1 MGLKEIETTEST
13 GERCKVSLMCFGFMF
28 WIQCNKRFFVIHFT
42 GCNIWLKN
50 ILLQLLF
57 TSLFLDFWSNSRTFV
72 YQVQWVYLT
81 VQERDSHSYNYSDSN
96 KMFSKMFSI
105 NHTGKSISLQATPFF
120 QHTVTGQKLFPCNL
134 HNLSKKFPINLSDK
148 AFLDMG
154 VFFYGLSN
162 WVSAIARHFPFVY
175 INLTHFTRVKS

>member
-42 GCNIWLKN
+42 GCTIWLKN

-96 KMFSKMFSI
+96 KMFWLQS
-105 NHTGKSISLQATPFF
+105 TTQGKAYPCKQLLSFNTLSQGRNFF
-120 QHTVTGQKLFPCNL
+120 P
-134 HNLSKKFPINLSDK
+134 
-148 AFLDMG
+148 
-154 VFFYGLSN
+154 
-162 WVSAIARHFPFVY
+162 AICTIFQRSFQ
-175 INLTHFTRVKS
+175 